1 MPFSIG
7 DCGVIGVGHSAC
19 GRDTL
24 IPFTAKECDLYHT
37 LRVPGADRLSSLM
50 PLMPSLR
57 LIKIIVQR
65 LSRSD
70 SSAPSFKLVAY
81 DVDTASVYRPVQF
94 RSAEE
99 LLAAMS
105 PIAAELVEAWKSVPD
120 WPGATIVFDQILRIS
135 EAQLSVLG
143 LRGRHSEG
151 P

>member
-1 MPFSIG
+1 
-7 DCGVIGVGHSAC
+7 
-19 GRDTL
+19 
-24 IPFTAKECDLYHT
+24 
-37 LRVPGADRLSSLM
+37 
-50 PLMPSLR
+50 MPSLR

-81 DVDTASVYRPVQF
+81 DVDTARVYRPVQF

-105 PIAAELVEAWKSVPD
+105 PIATELVEALKSVPD